1 MDSQGGDPIATCSEV
16 AHYAPLSTDPRN
28 DMAIGAPVNVGGRT
42 AGHLTLRPD
51 AAPEAVAA
59 SMAALLSQ
67 ALSAAQALRDCEELK
82 QSLEIDRVYFE
93 ELFDASPEAIA
104 VLDTD
109 DRVLRINREF
119 ERLFGY
125 QESEAQGRTIN
136 DLIVPAELKDDAA
149 LMTHEVAHGQ
159 TVRTEALRQ
168 RKDGSAFHASIL
180 GSPVIVGSNQIA
192 VYAIYRDITAQKE
205 AEDGLRRQSTTDDLT
220 GLFNRRGFF
229 LLAEQ
234 MRRLAIRE
242 KAELLLLYIDVD
254 DFKAVNDT
262 YGHLEGDRVL
272 ADVGNLLQ
280 RSFRDSDILAR
291 MVEGGL
297 LARMGGDEFVILAV
311 DSGEKGEEILTN
323 RLRERVEQYNNES
336 NRPYRISLSVGAV
349 RVPPD
354 RALTIDDVIAS
365 ADKLMYRNKR
375 RKT

>member
-1 MDSQGGDPIATCSEV
+1 MDSQGGDLIATCSEV
-16 AHYAPLSTDPRN
+16 AHYTPSTDQRN
-28 DMAIGAPVNVGGRT
+28 AMTIGAPVNVGGRT

-51 AAPEAVAA
+51 ASPDAVAA
-59 SMAALLSQ
+59 SMAELLSQ
-67 ALSAAQALRDCEELK
+67 ALSAAQALRDCQDLK
-82 QSLEIDRVYFE
+82 QSLELDRVYFE

-109 DRVLRINREF
+109 DRVLRTNREF

-125 QESEAQGRTIN
+125 TESEAQGRTIN
-136 DLIVPAELKDDAA
+136 ELIVPAELKDGAA

-311 DSGEKGEEILTN
+311 DSGDKGEEILTN

-375 RKT
+375 RKA

>member
-1 MDSQGGDPIATCSEV
+1 MDSQGGDLIATCSEV
-16 AHYAPLSTDPRN
+16 AHYAPLSDQRN
-28 DMAIGAPVNVGGRT
+28 AMAIGAPVNVGGRT

-51 AAPEAVAA
+51 ASPEAVAT
-59 SMAALLSQ
+59 SMAELLSQ
-67 ALSAAQALRDCEELK
+67 ALSAAQALRDCEDLK

-125 QESEAQGRTIN
+125 TEGDAQGRTIN
-136 DLIVPAELKDDAA
+136 ELIVPAELQDGAA

-168 RKDGSAFHASIL
+168 RKDGSAFHAAIL
-180 GSPVIVGSNQIA
+180 GSPVIVGSDQIA

-272 ADVGNLLQ
+272 ADVGSLLQ

-336 NRPYRISLSVGAV
+336 KRPYRISLSVGAV

-375 RKT
+375 RKA

>member
-1 MDSQGGDPIATCSEV
+1 MDSQGSDLIATCSEV
-16 AHYAPLSTDPRN
+16 ADYAPLSTDQRN
-28 DMAIGAPVNVGGRT
+28 AMAIGAPVNVGGRT
-42 AGHLTLRPD
+42 TGHLTLRPD
-51 AAPEAVAA
+51 ASPEAVAA
-59 SMAALLSQ
+59 SMAELLSQ
-67 ALSAAQALRDCEELK
+67 ALSAAQALRDCEDLK

-125 QESEAQGRTIN
+125 QEREAQGRTIN
-136 DLIVPAELKDDAA
+136 ELIVPAELQEGAA
-149 LMTHEVAHGQ
+149 LLTHEVADGQ
-159 TVRTEALRQ
+159 TVRTEGFRQ
-168 RKDGSAFHASIL
+168 RKDGTAFHASIL
-180 GSPVIVGSNQIA
+180 GSPVIVGGDQIA

-375 RKT
+375 RKV

>member
-1 MDSQGGDPIATCSEV
+1 MDSQGGDLIATCSEV
-16 AHYAPLSTDPRN
+16 AHYAPLSTDQRN
-28 DMAIGAPVNVGGRT
+28 AMAIGAPVNVGGRT

-51 AAPEAVAA
+51 ASPEAVAT
-59 SMAALLSQ
+59 SMAELLSQ
-67 ALSAAQALRDCEELK
+67 ALSAAQALRDCEDLK

-125 QESEAQGRTIN
+125 TEGDAQGRTIN
-136 DLIVPAELKDDAA
+136 ELIVPAELQDGAA

-168 RKDGSAFHASIL
+168 RKDGSAFHAAIL
-180 GSPVIVGSNQIA
+180 GSPVIVGSDQIA

-272 ADVGNLLQ
+272 ADVGSLLQ

-336 NRPYRISLSVGAV
+336 KRPYRISLSVGAV

-375 RKT
+375 RKA